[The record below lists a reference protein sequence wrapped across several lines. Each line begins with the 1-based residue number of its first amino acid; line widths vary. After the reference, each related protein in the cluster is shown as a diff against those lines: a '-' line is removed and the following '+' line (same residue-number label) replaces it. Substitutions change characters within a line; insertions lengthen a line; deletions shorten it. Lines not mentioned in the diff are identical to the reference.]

1 MYNLQK
7 NNYHQ
12 KPKSSNIQT
21 PLAVSQF
28 IFELLRDK
36 GKIRKKEQ
44 IIIVDPCAGQGN
56 LLAPWEKEGYR
67 TFSVDNDEN
76 SEAQIIDDFFD
87 TSIPEVVTSYYNLI
101 ICNPPFNGYGNK
113 LGSEV

>member
-1 MYNLQK
+1 MYNLK
-7 NNYHQ
+7 INNYNL
-12 KPKSSNIQT
+12 KPKPSNIQT

-44 IIIVDPCAGQGN
+44 IIVIDPCVGKGN
-56 LLAPWEKEGYR
+56 LLAPWEKAGYR

-76 SEAQIIDDFFD
+76 SSANEIDNFFE
-87 TSIPEVVTSYYNLI
+87 TTLPEVVTSYYNLVL
-101 ICNPPFNGYGNK
+101 CNPPFNGYGHK